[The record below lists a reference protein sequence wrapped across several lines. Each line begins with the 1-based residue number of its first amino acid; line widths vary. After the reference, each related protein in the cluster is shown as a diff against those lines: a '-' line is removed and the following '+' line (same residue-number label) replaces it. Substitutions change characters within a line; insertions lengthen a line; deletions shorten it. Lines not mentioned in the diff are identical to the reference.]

1 MENYYYGG
9 FEGNDEQPAENNGL
23 QIIAVPEPIQI
34 QQSFDEL
41 PIQQNSGNE
50 NLSHHVTYICN
61 VCQRQFSSGQAL
73 GGHMRIH
80 SKMKKLEDI
89 VDVTS
94 SSEEECVDYGTI
106 ATEHQSDEVI
116 LAAYNLMC
124 LSQGCHD
131 LLDSQKDVNETR
143 RKDENEY
150 GVSEHVIQWKRMR
163 KEPQL
168 KNKRVRQVKYNIET
182 TDTVLAEKK
191 MKMIWKP
198 KVRAFKSRSRIQK
211 KIFKGSKVFNCK
223 TCGKIFPTFQALGGH
238 RSSHCKSK
246 NTQAI
251 ELSYATE
258 GKKYATSSFQLKGK
272 IEFQEDASLHQCN
285 ICYKTFQTPKDLGDH
300 KRRHW
305 TGGSTEIELSEVE
318 SEDSQT
324 TVGSIEP
331 LPLEEKASKTD
342 RKVLDFDLN
351 DLCTIDE

>member
-1 MENYYYGG
+1 MENYW
-9 FEGNDEQPAENNGL
+9 AENNGL

-94 SSEEECVDYGTI
+94 SSSEKCVDYGTI
-106 ATEHQSDEVI
+106 GTELQSDEVI

-131 LLDSQKDVNETR
+131 LLDIQKDVNETR

-163 KEPQL
+163 KESQL

-198 KVRAFKSRSRIQK
+198 KVRAFKSRSQIQK

-258 GKKYATSSFQLKGK
+258 GKKYATSSFQFKGK
-272 IEFQEDASLHQCN
+272 IECQCN
-285 ICYKTFQTPKDLGDH
+285 ICYKTFPTPKDLVDH

-342 RKVLDFDLN
+342 HKVLDYDLN